1 MKETDFMRA
10 GWIVLCCFSGTGN
23 TELVARR
30 MAAVFDAA
38 GIGVDPCRIGRD
50 PFPGL
55 PADGALGLA
64 FPVAYLSTY
73 PFVWDFIDRLPAGA
87 GREAFMVD
95 TLGGA
100 SGAIVGP
107 LKKLLSK
114 KGYVPMGAR
123 EIRMPMNFGGACG
136 RGEGN
141 RARITEGLEQADAY
155 ADDLISGASRW
166 RRIPLLSDLMFL
178 CHSAL
183 VVLLFSRWNQRRF
196 SMRADAASCSGCG
209 ECASQCPAG
218 NIRMVAGP
226 GEGPMRP
233 GFGERCV
240 FCLRCMTVCPNDAIR
255 SPLCGGGRYRA
266 ANFAG
271 QTVAEPSD
279 GSADVS

>member
-1 MKETDFMRA
+1 MRA
-10 GWIVLCCFSGTGN
+10 GGIVLCSFSGTGN

-30 MAAVFDAA
+30 MAAVFAA
-38 GIGVDPCRIGRD
+38 SGIGVEACRIGRD

-107 LKKLLSK
+107 LKKLLSR
-114 KGYVPMGAR
+114 KGYVPVGAR

-136 RGEGN
+136 RAEGN
-141 RARITEGLEQADAY
+141 RARITEGLEEADAY
-155 ADDLISGASRW
+155 ADDLIRGASRW

-196 SMRADAASCSGCG
+196 SMRVDAVSCSGCG
-209 ECASQCPAG
+209 ECASECPAG
-218 NIRMVAGP
+218 NIRLAA
-226 GEGPMRP
+226 RP
-233 GFGERCV
+233 DDGRKLPDFGERCV
-240 FCLRCMTVCPNDAIR
+240 FCLRCVTVCPSDAIR
-255 SPLCGGGRYRA
+255 SPLIRGGRYRA
-266 ANFAG
+266 VDYASGPDSCN
-271 QTVAEPSD
+271 
-279 GSADVS
+279 GSGSPDSPGVCPP